1 MSNEF
6 RRGYKPLL
14 GALIGAGCGL
24 SSVCF
29 YTNGVF
35 VAAISEDMNWSRGAI
50 QIGVSIMIL
59 IAVITAP
66 TVGWLIDRYGA
77 RRIAL
82 ISLPLFGITLS
93 GMSLVTDQIWTFY
106 AGWTVMS
113 IFAAGTLPITWTKVV
128 NGWFDDFRGMA
139 LGLTLAGTGIA
150 ATLAPSYV
158 VWLIDIMGWRNAYVA
173 LAFTVM
179 GISLPSV
186 YLLFKEPAE
195 SQSGKVNQIDAAIS
209 KQPLMATGL
218 SVKEA
223 LKGYRFWVLSISL
236 LLVAASISGVITNFV
251 PLLTDKGLSF
261 ADAAR
266 YAGLIGVSVIG
277 GRLVAGFLMDRLWA
291 PMIAAIFLCMPC
303 LAAFILTT
311 GNISPMLLG
320 LSALIVGLAAGAE
333 LDLMAFLVSRYFG
346 LKHYGALYGGI
357 YIFFSIGAGLA
368 PAMFGW
374 TYDMF
379 GHYQAVLYIAAI
391 SSMIGA
397 CLMLTLGRYPLFDV
411 DNESR

>member
-1 MSNEF
+1 MSSEF

-106 AGWTVMS
+106 AGWAVMS

-179 GISLPSV
+179 AISLPSV
-186 YLLFKEPAE
+186 YLLFKEPVE
-195 SQSGKVNQIDAAIS
+195 SQSGMVNQVDATIS
-209 KQPLMATGL
+209 KQPVMAAGL

-223 LKGYRFWVLSISL
+223 LNGYRFWVLSISL
-236 LLVAASISGVITNFV
+236 LLVAASISGIITNFV

-311 GNISPMLLG
+311 DNISPMLLG

>member
-50 QIGVSIMIL
+50 QVGVSIMIL

-179 GISLPSV
+179 AISLPSV

-209 KQPLMATGL
+209 KQHLMATGL

-379 GHYQAVLYIAAI
+379 GHYQAVLYMAAI

>member
-50 QIGVSIMIL
+50 QVGVSIMIL

-179 GISLPSV
+179 AISLPSV
-186 YLLFKEPAE
+186 YLLFKEPVE
-195 SQSGKVNQIDAAIS
+195 SQSGTVNLIETDIS

-311 GNISPMLLG
+311 DNISPMLLG

>member
-50 QIGVSIMIL
+50 QVGVSIMIL

-93 GMSLVTDQIWTFY
+93 GMSLVTDEIWTFY

-186 YLLFKEPAE
+186 YLLFKEPVE

>member
-1 MSNEF
+1 MSSEF

-50 QIGVSIMIL
+50 QVGVSIMIL

-179 GISLPSV
+179 AISLPSV
-186 YLLFKEPAE
+186 YLLFKEPVE

-209 KQPLMATGL
+209 KQHLMATGL

>member
-50 QIGVSIMIL
+50 QVGVSIMIL

-186 YLLFKEPAE
+186 YLLFKEPVE

-209 KQPLMATGL
+209 KQHLMATGL

>member
-6 RRGYKPLL
+6 SRGYKPLL

-50 QIGVSIMIL
+50 QVGVSIMIL

-93 GMSLVTDQIWTFY
+93 CMSLATDQIWTFY

-128 NGWFDDFRGMA
+128 NGWFDEFRGMA

-179 GISLPSV
+179 AISLPSV

-195 SQSGKVNQIDAAIS
+195 SQSGKMNQIDAAIS
-209 KQPLMATGL
+209 KQHLMATGL

>member
-50 QIGVSIMIL
+50 QVGVSIMIL

-93 GMSLVTDQIWTFY
+93 GMSLVTDEIWTFY

-179 GISLPSV
+179 AISLPSV
-186 YLLFKEPAE
+186 YLLFKEPVE

>member
-50 QIGVSIMIL
+50 QVGVSIMIL

-186 YLLFKEPAE
+186 YLLFKEPVE

-303 LAAFILTT
+303 LAAFILTS

>member
-50 QIGVSIMIL
+50 QVGVSIMIL

-311 GNISPMLLG
+311 GNISPMILG

>member
-50 QIGVSIMIL
+50 QVGVSIMIL

-179 GISLPSV
+179 AISLPSV
-186 YLLFKEPAE
+186 YLLFKEPVE

-209 KQPLMATGL
+209 KQHLMATGL

>member
-50 QIGVSIMIL
+50 QVGVSIMIL

-93 GMSLVTDQIWTFY
+93 GMSLVTDEIWTFY

-179 GISLPSV
+179 AISLPSV

-209 KQPLMATGL
+209 KQHLMATGL

-311 GNISPMLLG
+311 GNISPMILG

-379 GHYQAVLYIAAI
+379 GHYQAVLYMAAI

-397 CLMLTLGRYPLFDV
+397 CLMLTLGRYPVFDV

>member
-50 QIGVSIMIL
+50 QVGVSIMIL

-379 GHYQAVLYIAAI
+379 GHYQAVLYMAAI

>member
-1 MSNEF
+1 MSSEF

-50 QIGVSIMIL
+50 QVGVSIMIL

-179 GISLPSV
+179 AISLPSV

-195 SQSGKVNQIDAAIS
+195 SQSGKMNQIDAAIS
-209 KQPLMATGL
+209 KQHLMATGL

-311 GNISPMLLG
+311 DNISPMLLG

>member
-50 QIGVSIMIL
+50 QVGVSIMIL

-93 GMSLVTDQIWTFY
+93 GMSLVTDEIWTFY

-179 GISLPSV
+179 AISLPSV
-186 YLLFKEPAE
+186 YLLFKEPVE

-209 KQPLMATGL
+209 KQHLMATGL

-379 GHYQAVLYIAAI
+379 GHYQAVLYMAAI

>member
-1 MSNEF
+1 MSSEF

-179 GISLPSV
+179 AISLPSV

-209 KQPLMATGL
+209 KQHLMATGL

-379 GHYQAVLYIAAI
+379 GHYQAVLYMAAI

>member
-1 MSNEF
+1 MSSEF

-186 YLLFKEPAE
+186 YLLFKEPVE

-311 GNISPMLLG
+311 GNISPMILG